1 MSADTDTPTP
11 SEDAETPDF
20 ETALAALE
28 ALVDQ
33 METGNLSLEASLA
46 AFERG
51 VNLTRACQSA
61 LRAAELRVRQ
71 LTRDDSL
78 EDLDLDALDEA

>member
-1 MSADTDTPTP
+1 MSTETEQPDET
-11 SEDAETPDF
+11 AEPPDF
-20 ETALAALE
+20 EAALAELE

-51 VNLTRACQSA
+51 VNLTRTCQSA
-61 LRAAELRVRQ
+61 LRAAELRVRM

>member
-1 MSADTDTPTP
+1 VS
-11 SEDAETPDF
+11 AETEQLDETAEQPDF
-20 ETALAALE
+20 EAALAELE

-51 VNLTRACQSA
+51 VNLTRTCQSA
-61 LRAAELRVRQ
+61 LRAAELRVRM

>member
-1 MSADTDTPTP
+1 VS
-11 SEDAETPDF
+11 AETEQPDETAEQPDF
-20 ETALAALE
+20 EAALAELE

-51 VNLTRACQSA
+51 VNLTRTCQSA
-61 LRAAELRVRQ
+61 LRAAELRVRM

>member
-1 MSADTDTPTP
+1 MSADTDTPTL

-20 ETALAALE
+20 ETALAELE